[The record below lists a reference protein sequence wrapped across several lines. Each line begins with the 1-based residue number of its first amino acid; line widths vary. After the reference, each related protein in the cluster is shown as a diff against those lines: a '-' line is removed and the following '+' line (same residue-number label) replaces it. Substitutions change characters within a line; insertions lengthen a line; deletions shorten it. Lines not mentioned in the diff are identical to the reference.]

1 MQDSERLRKN
11 IEKQARRTEQA
22 EKDRPTVLAQTV
34 FLGTLALL
42 FVLPVVGGVYLG
54 SWLDGLREGYS
65 YRWTMSLL
73 VTGVLIG
80 AINVYL
86 TSRGIEWTSRNCSR
100 HWPLIW
106 GHSMSRHCAHHL
118 ATDGIARRSAGFGT
132 RRLRCTRQ
140 RVCRQR
146 WKDSACPARA

>member
-1 MQDSERLRKN
+1 MQDGERLRKI

-54 SWLDGLREGYS
+54 SWLDGLQEGYS

-73 VTGVLIG
+73 VAGVFIG
-80 AINVYL
+80 AMNVYL
-86 TSRGIEWTSRNCSR
+86 YIQR
-100 HWPLIW
+100 H
-106 GHSMSRHCAHHL
+106 
-118 ATDGIARRSAGFGT
+118 
-132 RRLRCTRQ
+132 
-140 RVCRQR
+140 
-146 WKDSACPARA
+146 